1 MRDSKLHRPALNAIS
16 RCLISKVS
24 ANLIALVITET
35 SQDLPI
41 TMSCRFLISD
51 LFILYSL
58 PVVGGAEAPF
68 SFLEHIFFDEV
79 ICQHSANIDPFA
91 SSDFRIKMT
100 ALNCNN
106 IIFNCVTIFSICVRF
121 MAKCNFG
128 FFVFA
133 NKLFCRHRFVK
144 ILSGTLWVS
153 VMVYI
158 NSYI

>member
-58 PVVGGAEAPF
+58 PVVVEYQYT
-68 SFLEHIFFDEV
+68 D
-79 ICQHSANIDPFA
+79 
-91 SSDFRIKMT
+91 
-100 ALNCNN
+100 
-106 IIFNCVTIFSICVRF
+106 IIGIVNT
-121 MAKCNFG
+121 
-128 FFVFA
+128 FV
-133 NKLFCRHRFVK
+133 N
-144 ILSGTLWVS
+144 
-153 VMVYI
+153 YI
-158 NSYI
+158 